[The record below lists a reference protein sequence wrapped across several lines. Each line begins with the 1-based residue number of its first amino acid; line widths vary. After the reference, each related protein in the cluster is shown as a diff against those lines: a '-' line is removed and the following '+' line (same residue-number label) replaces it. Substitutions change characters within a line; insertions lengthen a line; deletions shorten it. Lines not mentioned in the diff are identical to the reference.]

1 MKSTLDFPLKFNL
14 LIYVFQDGT
23 SEIILRNQ
31 KLYFFETWFSEKPD
45 LLGTYWFSN
54 LVAVSLKIY
63 KFPKIKKNVF
73 LHGFTLK
80 TDLFNIIVLKWQIHL
95 LADLK
100 NSKEVNICFFQDHK
114 CFLFHTRIRRK
125 SWLPKILF
133 KFYCICIDCGRRKGH
148 EIFDKIKQMKEH
160 TSDSR

>member
-1 MKSTLDFPLKFNL
+1 MFVFFKASFKSLMKSTLDFPLKFNL

-31 KLYFFETWFSEKPD
+31 KLYF
-45 LLGTYWFSN
+45 LRHG
-54 LVAVSLKIY
+54 SLKSLIY
-63 KFPKIKKNVF
+63 WVHTDFQIWLLFPLKYINSLRLKKKKGF

-125 SWLPKILF
+125 F
-133 KFYCICIDCGRRKGH
+133 DCQKY
-148 EIFDKIKQMKEH
+148 FLNS
-160 TSDSR
+160 TLYV